1 MAIDPTMA
9 LKATLWS
16 SSDYLKS
23 EADIAAYL
31 EICLMESGDDPAF
44 LAYARN
50 VAARA
55 TTQSPPTPQPD

>member
-1 MAIDPTMA
+1 MA
-9 LKATLWS
+9 LKTTLWN

-31 EICLMESGDDPAF
+31 EICLREVGDDHAF
-44 LAYARN
+44 LAHARE

-55 TTQSPPTPQPD
+55 TTPPPPTPQPD